1 MRAEQAKV
9 RSWMQNKEI
18 TESTES
24 KKLQKLKN
32 IPEKLFFKL
41 EWKRHSWQQT
51 CFEDGKA
58 IIV

>member
-24 KKLQKLKN
+24 KKLKN